1 MRSMGRRWWVRKV
14 AVSGA
19 AALLIAGCSGGGSTS
34 ASSSGSASGPSA
46 SAAVS
51 SPSSTGSA
59 TSSIN
64 SAPISVIPSP
74 TIAGSSA
81 AVGVSLPTT
90 PAGAQATWLLGRL
103 DRLPIPDAELT
114 AHFEPAFLA
123 AVPAVE
129 LNTTLKQLQGLRVTG
144 VVTST
149 PTGLVATTQVAG
161 TTLQLRL
168 AVGADGRISGLRLIP
183 AEASTG
189 GPTSPTAAPAAAS
202 WAQVDTALKAVVPT
216 ARLLVAQ
223 VAGDSCRTVHGLDAT
238 TAAPLGSAS
247 KLYVLD
253 ALARAI
259 AAGKVSWT
267 QKLTVTDAVK
277 SLPSGELQNAAA
289 GTMVTVQQAAILMIS
304 ISDNTAADMLLGLV
318 GRAAVEQA
326 MTDSAMADPARNIP
340 FPATREL
347 FVLKLSDYPQLANRY
362 LGADTAG
369 RTALLSQTHTVAL
382 SALDLTAWTGPRN
395 IDTLEWFASA
405 TDICR
410 VFASL
415 GDLARAPGLAP
426 LSQILSVNSGGIPL
440 SPNVFPSIW
449 FKGGSEPGVITLN
462 YRVRT
467 ASGRTYVASLL
478 TENPTAAIPASATAH
493 MLTILAGAL
502 ELAAQ
507 GG

>member
-1 MRSMGRRWWVRKV
+1 M
-14 AVSGA
+14 
-19 AALLIAGCSGGGSTS
+19 
-34 ASSSGSASGPSA
+34 
-46 SAAVS
+46 
-51 SPSSTGSA
+51 
-59 TSSIN
+59 
-64 SAPISVIPSP
+64 
-74 TIAGSSA
+74 
-81 AVGVSLPTT
+81 
-90 PAGAQATWLLGRL
+90 
-103 DRLPIPDAELT
+103 
-114 AHFEPAFLA
+114 
-123 AVPAVE
+123 PAVE

-149 PTGLVATTQVAG
+149 PTVLVATTQVAG

-168 AVGADGRISGLRLIP
+168 SVGADGRISGLRLIP
-183 AEASTG
+183 VGATSGSATL
-189 GPTSPTAAPAAAS
+189 PTSTPPAAS

-223 VAGDSCRTVHGLDAT
+223 VDGDSCRTVHGLDAR
-238 TAAPLGSAS
+238 TAAPLGSAF

-267 QKLTVTDAVK
+267 QRLTVTDAVK
-277 SLPSGELQNAAA
+277 SLPSGDLQNAAT
-289 GTMVTVQQAAILMIS
+289 GTTVTVQQAAILMIS
-304 ISDNTAADMLLGLV
+304 ISDNTAADLLLGLV

-326 MTDSAMADPARNIP
+326 MTDSQMADPARNIP

-347 FVLKLSDYPQLANRY
+347 FVLKLSDYPQQANRY

-369 RTALLSQTHTVAL
+369 RVALLGQTHTVAM
-382 SALDLTAWTGPRN
+382 SALDLAGWTSPRD
-395 IDTLEWFASA
+395 IDSLEWFASA

-410 VFASL
+410 VYASL

-440 SPNVFPSIW
+440 SSTAFPSIW
-449 FKGGSEPGVITLN
+449 FKGGSEPGVVTLN
-462 YRVRT
+462 YRVTT

-478 TENPTAAIPASATAH
+478 TEHPAAAIPASATAS

-502 ELAAQ
+502 ELAAR
-507 GG
+507 GS